1 MTVPEPHDT
10 PKADPDREWDWSER
24 GADKADE
31 IIEAGGWALMA
42 AAHAWYDTSGGNAD
56 PPQKK
61 QAYKLPH
68 HEMVGGELSV
78 VWNGVVNA
86 MSVLSGG
93 RGGADLPE
101 SEVRAVYDHLAE
113 HYRQFGEE
121 PPELG

>member
-1 MTVPEPHDT
+1 MAVPRPHDT

-24 GADKADE
+24 GAEKTDE
-31 IIEAGGWALMA
+31 IINAGGWRLMVD
-42 AAHAWYDTSGGNAD
+42 AHTWYDASGDNPD

-61 QAYKLPH
+61 KAYKLPH
-68 HEMVGGELSV
+68 HEMVNGELEV

-93 RGGADLPE
+93 RGGADIPE
-101 SEVRAVYDHLAE
+101 HELDEVYNHLAE